1 MWDDRDD
8 NHEFDDLPDNLED
21 LFWMLDSLQE
31 EARKYE
37 DDDDPTEYNKIIDQ
51 YYRVEAKIEH
61 LSI

>member
-1 MWDDRDD
+1 MCDDRDD

-37 DDDDPTEYNKIIDQ
+37 DDDDPTEYNRIIEQ
-51 YYRVEAKIEH
+51 YDRVEAKIEH